1 MQPST
6 PMPHTSELLH
16 HQQPKSIAH
25 PMPKAEKPL
34 SPNPKTHGHQTP
46 KPMATE

>member
-6 PMPHTSELLH
+6 LTSHMPELLH

-25 PMPKAEKPL
+25 PMSKAEKPS
-34 SPNPKTHGHQTP
+34 SPNPKTHGHRTP